1 MNLNTLEVPARS
13 VWSPKVA
20 GLVTLV
26 LVFLCGA
33 AIGAVVMDLGVHNR
47 HRHAALDS
55 LNTNSASFERVEK
68 ELDLTPAQAE
78 QVQSILADSWQYYVT
93 VLNDRKLR
101 IEQILTPEQRLKFE
115 RLLEQANKKK

>member
-1 MNLNTLEVPARS
+1 MNAKALDFPARS
-13 VWSPKVA
+13 AWSPKVA
-20 GLVTLV
+20 GIVTLV

-47 HRHAALDS
+47 HRS
-55 LNTNSASFERVEK
+55 LESLSANTASFQRIQRD
-68 ELDLTPAQAE
+68 LDLTAAQAD

-93 VLNDRKLR
+93 VLTDSKQR

-115 RLLEQANKKK
+115 RLLEQANKK

>member
-1 MNLNTLEVPARS
+1 MSANILDLQAKS

-20 GLVTLV
+20 GIVTLL

-47 HRHAALDS
+47 HRSGLDS
-55 LNTNSASFERVEK
+55 LNGNAASFQRIQK
-68 ELDLTPAQAE
+68 DLDLTPAQAE
-78 QVQSILADSWQYYVT
+78 QVESILTDSWQYYVT
-93 VLNDRKLR
+93 VLSDSKQR

-115 RLLEQANKKK
+115 RLLEQATKK